1 MFRRWRFT
9 QQARTP
15 AERRREPSRVAFHMD
30 TQALS
35 AAGVLVAAASDIG
48 CIREQNEDYVGLYTP
63 PPDVSQDQDVELLA
77 VLADGMGGHAAGE
90 VASRLAVSTIASTFY
105 QSDLAEDAGV
115 PADETPEATRRL
127 YAGFLAADH
136 AIRRAGQHA
145 PDQEGMGCTCIAAA
159 LSGNMV
165 TLAHVG
171 DTRAYL
177 IRLAANP
184 KGELLSGPGS
194 IRQLTADHSF
204 AAELVRAGVLAEE
217 EARHSPRR
225 HMVTRALG
233 GQLEMTACIPDMQT
247 CHLAAEDI
255 LLLCCDGLW
264 NMVSAEQI
272 VAVVKDVPLS
282 QGCATLIEQAR
293 AAGGED
299 NISLILLAIRSGK

>member
-9 QQARTP
+9 QQARGP
-15 AERRREPSRVAFHMD
+15 VERQQAQARVAFQID
-30 TQALS
+30 AQALA
-35 AAGVLVAAASDIG
+35 AAGVVVAAASDPG
-48 CIREQNEDYVGLYTP
+48 CVREQNEDYLGLYTP
-63 PPDVSQDQDVELLA
+63 PGMSQDVGLLA

-90 VASRLAVSTIASTFY
+90 VASELAVATIASTFY
-105 QSDLAEDAGV
+105 QADFAGDASIPHNGLS
-115 PADETPEATRRL
+115 EAARRL

-136 AIRRAGQHA
+136 AIRRAGQRSPH
-145 PDQEGMGCTCIAAA
+145 QEGMGCTCIAAVQN
-159 LSGNMV
+159 GDEI

-177 IRLAANP
+177 IQDDSSDP
-184 KGELLSGPGS
+184 

-233 GQLEMTACIPDMQT
+233 GQLEITACLPDVQAVR
-247 CHLAAEDI
+247 LRAGDI

-264 NMVSAEQI
+264 NMVAPEQI
-272 VAVVKDVPLS
+272 VTAVRDTPLAHA
-282 QGCATLIEQAR
+282 CTTLIEQAR
-293 AAGGED
+293 EAGGED
-299 NISLILLAIRSGK
+299 NISLILLATRAGK

>member
-9 QQARTP
+9 QQALSP
-15 AERRREPSRVAFHMD
+15 VERHQPQARVAFQVD
-30 TQALS
+30 TQALA
-35 AAGVLVAAASDIG
+35 AAGVLVAAATDPG
-48 CIREQNEDYVGLYTP
+48 CVREQNEDYLGLYMP
-63 PPDVSQDQDVELLA
+63 PLEVSQNAGLLA

-90 VASRLAVSTIASTFY
+90 VASELAVATIAAIFY
-105 QSDLAEDAGV
+105 QAELADDASIPEDGV
-115 PADETPEATRRL
+115 SEASRRL

-136 AIRRAGQHA
+136 AIRRAGQRL
-145 PDQEGMGCTCIAAA
+145 PDQEGMGCTCIAAVQR
-159 LSGNMV
+159 GEEI

-177 IRLAANP
+177 IQADRADP
-184 KGELLSGPGS
+184 

-233 GQLEMTACIPDMQT
+233 GQLEMAACIPDVQAFR
-247 CHLAAEDI
+247 LRAGDI

-264 NMVSAEQI
+264 NMVAPEQI
-272 VAVVKDVPLS
+272 VTAVQGAPLEHA
-282 QGCATLIEQAR
+282 CTALIEQAR
-293 AAGGED
+293 KAGGED
-299 NISLILLAIRSGK
+299 NISLILLAARSGK